1 MILNEEVELLR
12 KVPLFSGVQPAKL
25 KLLAFTSDRMV
36 FTPGQELMRQGEAGE
51 AAFLILSGNADVIID
66 TAKGPLLVAKF
77 GKNDFAGEMAILRDV
92 PRSATVVA
100 TSEVTTLRITKEA
113 FLQMIEDSP
122 RIALEILRVLT
133 QRLEA
138 TTLDL
143 RQAREKLQAA
153 GIE

>member
-1 MILNEEVELLR
+1 MLLNDEVELLR

-25 KLLAFTSDRMV
+25 KLLAFTSERMV
-36 FTPGQELMRQGEAGE
+36 FTPGQELMHQGDAGE
-51 AAFLILSGNADVIID
+51 AAFLILSGDADVIID
-66 TAKGPLLVAKF
+66 TAKGPLRVARF

-100 TSEVTTLRITKEA
+100 TSEVTTLKITKEA

-122 RIALEILRVLT
+122 RIALEILRIVT

-153 GIE
+153 GIH

>member
-1 MILNEEVELLR
+1 MILNDEVELLR

-36 FTPGQELMRQGEAGE
+36 FTPGQELMRQGDVGD
-51 AAFLILSGNADVIID
+51 AAYLILSGEADIIID
-66 TAKGPLLVAKF
+66 SANGPLKVAQI
-77 GKNDFAGEMAILRDV
+77 GKNDFAGEMAILRGV

-100 TSEVTTLRITKEA
+100 INEVTTLKITKEA
-113 FLQMIEDSP
+113 FLQMLEDTP
-122 RIALEILRVLT
+122 RIALEVLRVLT

-138 TTLDL
+138 TTIDL
-143 RQAREKLQAA
+143 SKAREKMHAA